1 MKPAHRAPLLL
12 GAVMVGLAVA
22 WAGVLSAPQLSARAG
37 ALDRLESA
45 LLDMRFKLF
54 GPVAPSPDVVVVA
67 IDDATLARTQNSA
80 PSTRALLAQTLDAIA
95 AAGPKVIG
103 LDVILADAGAEE
115 TDAALAATLA
125 RAPMVIAAGGSF
137 AQDAAPA
144 GMARPSNVL
153 RPQAR
158 FAEVAEVGLVNLSTD
173 ATGVPR
179 YISMVFA
186 TDAGVEPAFALRI
199 AAQYAEAEPN
209 LSTQTLTL
217 GPAQIALDAGLNM
230 PLRLVGPAGRVPTY
244 PAIDVLSG
252 EVSDALAGKAVIL
265 GYTATAF
272 GDRFPSPFGG
282 SVPGVEVMAT
292 AVSQMLGGETLRRD
306 PGTRRIDAIASV
318 VLAVLATLLVLALPL
333 SVGVPLAL
341 AAVALWGGVVLFAFP
356 AGLWLSAAV
365 PLVSAVVPL
374 AAAITIRYVSEKRRA
389 ARGAQA
395 LAALKQFQSPALA
408 EMIADDP
415 GFLQKPTA
423 QSLSVFFI
431 DLSGFTLLSE
441 ELGPEKTQDLL
452 KQFHQITAQAV
463 EAEGGIVL
471 NYMGDGAL
479 AAFGMTD
486 LGQDSADRA
495 LKTAFALTEDLRA
508 LGHGRYSVACRIG
521 LHFGEVILSRLG
533 GDRHQQVSVAGDSV
547 NLASRLLEIAK
558 AEKATIAATDTFLNA
573 ANAPPRPPDHVK
585 PVPVRG
591 RAGGAIVSFWSV

>member
-1 MKPAHRAPLLL
+1 MKPAQRAPLI
-12 GAVMVGLAVA
+12 M
-22 WAGVLSAPQLSARAG
+22 GVLMVAAAALWALMMSTPQLSARAG

-45 LLDMRFKLF
+45 LLDMRFTLF
-54 GPVAPSPDVVVVA
+54 GPVVPSPQVVVVA
-67 IDDATLARTQNSA
+67 IDNDTLARTQDTA
-80 PSTRALLAQTLDAIA
+80 PSTRVLIAQTIDAIA

-115 TDAALAATLA
+115 TDAALAEALA
-125 RAPMVIAAGGSF
+125 RAPMVIAAGGAFSEDSISS
-137 AQDAAPA
+137 QI
-144 GMARPSNVL
+144 ARPSSVL
-153 RPQAR
+153 RPQSR
-158 FAEVAEVGLVNLSTD
+158 FSDAAEVGLVNLSTD

-179 YISMVFA
+179 YVPMVFA
-186 TDAGVEPAFALRI
+186 TDIGIEPAFALRI
-199 AAQYAEAEPN
+199 ASLYSGAEPN
-209 LSTQTLTL
+209 LSAETLTL
-217 GPAQIALDAGLNM
+217 GSVQIVLDAGLNM
-230 PLRLVGPAGRVPTY
+230 PLRLIGPGGSIPTY
-244 PAIDVLSG
+244 PAADVLSG
-252 EVSDALAGKAVIL
+252 NLADALAGKAVIL

-272 GDRFPSPFGG
+272 GDRFPSPYDD
-282 SVPGVEVMAT
+282 SVPGVEVVAT

-306 PGTRRIDAIASV
+306 LTTRRTDVIASV
-318 VLAVLATLLVLALPL
+318 VLAVLATLLVLMLPL
-333 SVGVPLAL
+333 SAGVPLAVG
-341 AAVALWGGVVLFAFP
+341 AVALWGAVVFFAFP

-365 PLVSAVVPL
+365 PLVSAAVPL
-374 AAAITIRYVSEKRRA
+374 VGAIAARYVTERRRA
-389 ARGAQA
+389 TRGAAA

-415 GFLQKPTA
+415 SFLQEPTA

-479 AAFGMTD
+479 AVFGMTD
-486 LGQDSADRA
+486 PDQNSADRA

-508 LGHGRYSVACRIG
+508 LGQGSFTVACRIG

-558 AEKATIAATDTFLNA
+558 AEKATIAATDTFLQA
-573 ANAPPRPPDHVK
+573 ATAPYSEPDHVK

-591 RAGGAIVSFWSV
+591 RAGGANVSFWSV